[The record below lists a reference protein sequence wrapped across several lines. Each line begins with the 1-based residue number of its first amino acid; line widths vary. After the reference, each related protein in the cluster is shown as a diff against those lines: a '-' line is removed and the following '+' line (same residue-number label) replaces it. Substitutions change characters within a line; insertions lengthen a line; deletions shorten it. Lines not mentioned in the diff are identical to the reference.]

1 MCGICGVLSP
11 SDSLAVDEDTVARMC
26 SRLAHRGPDGEGV
39 WSDPAQGVALG
50 HRRLSIVD
58 LSEAGAQPM
67 SNETGTVILTYNGEV
82 YNHAELREELE
93 AKGHV
98 YRSHTDSETVV
109 HLYEE
114 EGPGCVERLQGM
126 FALAIWDARRRE
138 LFLARD
144 RVGVKPLHY
153 AQLPGGLLF
162 GSEIKAL
169 LAHPAMA
176 PELDEEALF
185 HLSLIHI

>member
-11 SDSLAVDEDTVARMC
+11 RHALATDEDTAGRMC
-26 SRLAHRGPDGEGV
+26 ARLAHRGPDGEGV

-50 HRRLSIVD
+50 HRRLAIVD
-58 LSEAGAQPM
+58 LSQAGAQPM
-67 SNETGTVILTYNGEV
+67 SNEDGTVILTYNGEV
-82 YNHAELREELE
+82 YNHAELRRELE

-98 YRSHTDSETVV
+98 YRSHTDSETIV

-114 EGPGCVERLQGM
+114 EGSRCLERLHGM
-126 FALAIWDARRRE
+126 FALAIWSARHRE

-144 RVGVKPLHY
+144 RVGVKPLYY
-153 AQLPGGLLF
+153 ARLADGLVF

-169 LAHPAMA
+169 LAH
-176 PELDEEALF
+176 
-185 HLSLIHI
+185 